1 MFILNIKGLTVL
13 GTVGTT
19 AVTITGLSHGTGT
32 KACKSLD
39 EARAYIRKLLP

>member
-1 MFILNIKGLTVL
+1 MYILQIKGLTVL
-13 GTVGTT
+13 GTIGTP

-39 EARAYIRKLLP
+39 EARAYIQRITA

>member
-1 MFILNIKGLTVL
+1 MYILKLRGLTVL
-13 GTVGTT
+13 GTIGTP

-39 EARAYIRKLLP
+39 EARAYLQKVLG